1 MKNDLFVSE
10 NDGDEYDFDIK
21 FKEIFWM
28 FDILVKVVD
37 VYREYVVFWISNFF
51 IFDLIEFLYCF

>member
-1 MKNDLFVSE
+1 MSE